1 MTGVNFN
8 AAMDRALAL
17 AGIAASRG
25 DVPCGAVVVDD
36 GGRII
41 GEGFNERTRNAD
53 PLAHAEV
60 IALRQAAANLGKWNL
75 EECTLVVNLE
85 PCPMCAGAAVMSHVG
100 RIVFGAWDNKMGACG
115 SVWDIPRDPHVG
127 FFPEVVGGVREEE
140 SAELLRDFFTKRRS
154 LQ

>member
-17 AGIAASRG
+17 AEIAASCG

-36 GGRII
+36 SGRII
-41 GEGFNERTRNAD
+41 SEGFNERTRNAD

-60 IALRQAAANLGKWNL
+60 VALRQAAANLGKWNL

-127 FFPEVVGGVREEE
+127 FFPEVIGGVREGE
-140 SAELLRDFFTKRRS
+140 SAELLRRFFAKRRS
-154 LQ
+154 

>member
-17 AGIAASRG
+17 AEIAASCG

-36 GGRII
+36 SGRII

-140 SAELLRDFFTKRRS
+140 SAELLRKFFAKRRS
-154 LQ
+154 

>member
-17 AGIAASRG
+17 AEIAASCG

-36 GGRII
+36 SGRII

-127 FFPEVVGGVREEE
+127 FFPEVIGGVREEE
-140 SAELLRDFFTKRRS
+140 STALLRRFFAKRRS
-154 LQ
+154 

>member
-17 AGIAASRG
+17 AEIAASCG

-36 GGRII
+36 SGRII

-127 FFPEVVGGVREEE
+127 FFPEVIGGVREGE
-140 SAELLRDFFTKRRS
+140 SAELLRRFFAKRRS
-154 LQ
+154 

>member
-17 AGIAASRG
+17 AEIAASCG

-36 GGRII
+36 SGRII

-60 IALRQAAANLGKWNL
+60 VALRQAAANLGKWNL

-127 FFPEVVGGVREEE
+127 FFPEVIGGVREGE
-140 SAELLRDFFTKRRS
+140 SAELLRRFFAKRRS
-154 LQ
+154 